1 MKLLGSAAA
10 VASVSL
16 LALAAPQP
24 RDLAAL
30 PGLQWAPTIGEAGH
44 DDSGQAL
51 AWNKADGSVVVAG
64 ISLPPGA
71 SGQPGAYWLRRVDA
85 QGRVATATPVPFE
98 RGRGPLSRTHRYF
111 GGLTVLA
118 GGDVLAVIEMGPLR
132 PVLVRATERGQIVF
146 SKVIAE
152 HSTSIARLVAAEP
165 GRYLMAGFQG
175 PDAFVAKLDEHGQIL
190 WQRRFDRGE
199 NEAFTDV
206 VPTAYGGFVAAGTS
220 AIDDPTKGTR
230 VWVVRGGADGLR
242 QADAVFEGRGAALAP
257 AGDGRSV
264 LVYDTQKDAF
274 AYDVH
279 LAVLDSGLRTVS
291 SMRLLEQQAGFPV
304 RQGIVAHPRGGFVVG
319 GARGLGLWLARLDAT
334 LTVAWT
340 WSDSPTT
347 LQGAASERVWH
358 QWLEAFVASTD
369 AVFVLSSVQ
378 NVGAADNH
386 LDTGLL
392 KLVEP

>member
-1 MKLLGSAAA
+1 VKVWGSAAA
-10 VASVSL
+10 VAGASL

-24 RDLAAL
+24 HDVAAL
-30 PGLQWAPTIGEAGH
+30 PGLQWAPTIGAAGH

-64 ISLPPGA
+64 ISLPSGTT
-71 SGQPGAYWLRRVDA
+71 GQPGTYWLRRVDP
-85 QGRVATATPVPFE
+85 QGRVATATAVPFE

-111 GGLTVLA
+111 GGLAVLA
-118 GGDVLAVIEMGPLR
+118 GGDALAVIEMGPLR
-132 PVLVRATERGQIVF
+132 PVLVRATARGEIVF
-146 SKVIAE
+146 AKAIAE
-152 HSTSIARLVAAEP
+152 HSTSIARLVAAES
-165 GRYLMAGFQG
+165 GRYLIAGFQG

-199 NEAFTDV
+199 NEAFSDV
-206 VPTAYGGFVAAGTS
+206 VPTEYGGFVAAGTS
-220 AIDDPTKGTR
+220 ALDDPTKGTR

-242 QADAVFEGRGAALAP
+242 QADAVFEGRGPALAQ
-257 AGDGRSV
+257 AGAGRYA

-279 LAVLDSGLRTVS
+279 LAVLDSGLRTLS
-291 SMRLLEQQAGFPV
+291 STRLLDKQAGFPV
-304 RQGIVAHPRGGFVVG
+304 RQSIVAHPRGGFLVG
-319 GARGLGLWLARLDAT
+319 SARGLGLWLARLEAA
-334 LTVAWT
+334 LAVAWT
-340 WSDSPTT
+340 WADAPTA
-347 LQGAASERVWH
+347 LPGGAGERVWH
-358 QWLEAFVASTD
+358 QWPEAFVAASD

-386 LDTGLL
+386 LDAGLL